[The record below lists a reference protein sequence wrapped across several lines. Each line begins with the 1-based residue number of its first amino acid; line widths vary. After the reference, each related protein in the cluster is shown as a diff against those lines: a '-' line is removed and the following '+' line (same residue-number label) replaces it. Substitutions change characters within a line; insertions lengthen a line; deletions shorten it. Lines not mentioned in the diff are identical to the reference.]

1 MRKLLQKSAGSNGRK
16 ISLHSPHPN
25 PLPSFDTE
33 SQDEVQGERELHK
46 LPPPLMGGGKGEGD
60 YVSLFNSFTTIP
72 IILVVIAI
80 CLGSYSPLK
89 SQQEITLQND
99 STTSWQN
106 TLDDALRCIK
116 MTRNDLRFRTDY
128 SDVDSFRLKLIDYL
142 MHKPLDI
149 LLFNNSIRQDW
160 KKAITSSELDL
171 IPSFSAYLEAN
182 SINDLPSN
190 VAKEEFKIDDKNN
203 RFMRRYST
211 TSKNLPQALKNSLSY
226 LFEGLYLADS
236 LSKEAFVDLTKGE
249 IDSIKNNF
257 PMLLLEDVND
267 EFKSPEELDQQAKYE
282 EELAKKMIPYLA
294 KIKMEKIYKAGT
306 KLSAV
311 TKTSLALLKDYL
323 KTKPQ
328 VKSIAKDRKDLE
340 NDIIFR
346 TKTSLGEIVIGGYGS
361 TKYRGTPA
369 VIIDLGGDDLYSLSN
384 SKNDSINSTVIIDL
398 GGNDIYRSESDFT
411 IGSGFFGCGILVDV
425 SGDDTYLTSNFSLGS
440 GLFGVGMLVDEGGND
455 KYFGD
460 TFTMGAGSFGLG
472 ILVDTKGADQYT
484 GSLYA
489 QGFAFISGLGAL
501 IDSAGNDNYFAGG
514 KYKDIL
520 RYKDHYLSL
529 SQGFAYGLRP
539 IMSGGI
545 GLLYDLSGNDLYT
558 SDIFGQ
564 GSSYW
569 WALGS
574 LMDEEGNDKYVSYQY
589 AQGAATHMTLGILE
603 DKSGDDVYLS
613 HGVSQGCGHDYS
625 LGFLYDRSG
634 NDDYVSFDLS
644 QGAGSANGIGIL
656 VDEKGDDGYY
666 VEKKDNTQGYG
677 NPRRDY
683 GSIGILLDLSGIDH
697 YNGNGKDS
705 TWWTTPSQWGVGID
719 R

>member
-1 MRKLLQKSAGSNGRK
+1 MKKLIQKSAGSNGQR
-16 ISLHSPHPN
+16 ISLHTPHPD
-25 PLPSFDTE
+25 PLP
-33 SQDEVQGERELHK
+33 QGERRLHK
-46 LPPPLMGGGKGEGD
+46 FPPPLMGGGKGEGD
-60 YVSLFNSFTTIP
+60 YVGLFKSFPTIS
-72 IILVVIAI
+72 IILLVMAI

-89 SQQEITLQND
+89 SQQEITSESD

-106 TLDDALRCIK
+106 VLDDALRCIK
-116 MTRNDLRFRTDY
+116 MTQNDLRFRTDY
-128 SDVDSFRLKLIDYL
+128 VDVDSFRSKLIDSF
-142 MHKPLDI
+142 MHRPLDI

-160 KKAITSSELDL
+160 KEAITSSELDL

-182 SINDLPSN
+182 SISDLSIS
-190 VAKEEFKIDDKNN
+190 VTKEEFKIDTKNN
-203 RFMRRYST
+203 RFMKRYST
-211 TSKNLPQALKNSLSY
+211 ASKNLPQALKISLSY

-236 LSKEAFVDLTKGE
+236 LSKEAFVNLTKGE

-257 PMLLLEDVND
+257 PTLLLEDVND
-267 EFKSPEELDQQAKYE
+267 EFKSPEELDQQGKYE

-294 KIKMEKIYKAGT
+294 KIKREKIYEAGT
-306 KLSAV
+306 KLSSA
-311 TKTSLALLKDYL
+311 TKASLFMLKNYL

-328 VKSIAKDRKDLE
+328 LKSITREKKDLE
-340 NDIIFR
+340 NDIILR
-346 TKTSLGEIVIGGYGS
+346 INTALGEIIMGGFGS
-361 TKYRGTPA
+361 TKYKGAPA
-369 VIIDLGGDDLYSLSN
+369 VIIDLGGDDFYSLSN
-384 SKNDSINSTVIIDL
+384 AKNDSMNSSVIIDL
-398 GGNDIYRSESDFT
+398 DGNDIYRSESDFT
-411 IGSGFFGCGILVDV
+411 IGSGFFGCSILVDEA
-425 SGDDTYLTSNFSLGS
+425 GDDTYLTNNFSLGS
-440 GLFGVGMLVDEGGND
+440 GLFGVGMLLDESGND

-460 TFTMGAGSFGLG
+460 IFTMGAGSFGLG
-472 ILVDTKGADQYT
+472 ILTDTKGADQYT
-484 GSLYA
+484 GSLFA
-489 QGFAFISGLGAL
+489 QGFGFVSGLGAL

-520 RYKDHYLSL
+520 RYKDHYISL

-574 LMDEEGNDKYVSYQY
+574 LVDEEGNDKYVSYQY

-613 HGVSQGCGHDYS
+613 HGVSQGCGHD
-625 LGFLYDRSG
+625 LAFGLLYDESG

-656 VDEKGDDGYY
+656 IDEKGNDGYY

-719 R
+719 K